1 MPVAR
6 MPNTTLNSM
15 DGFGFERVPKYAR
28 NTAAAAMPP
37 NWEMRIDAA
46 GEALVPV
53 AAVSRMPY
61 TMDSA
66 NVHTPDTR
74 NTLRKSCFESAPRAC
89 DGGSRRSLPSASARY
104 AKPRHSADAPSS
116 TAYAASETASGAN
129 PSNMFAAMPPSDMM
143 PNAMAMRRDE

>member
-89 DGGSRRSLPSASARY
+89 GTQAPLRGDYIRQSYTFKDKNYQNFLLLYYVFRILSPAAAPRGQPQRRAFGTGTKRLMEKESP
-104 AKPRHSADAPSS
+104 K
-116 TAYAASETASGAN
+116 
-129 PSNMFAAMPPSDMM
+129 
-143 PNAMAMRRDE
+143 

>member
-89 DGGSRRSLPSASARY
+89 DGGSRRSLPSASARC
-104 AKPRHSADAPSS
+104 AKPRHSAEAPSS
-116 TAYAASETASGAN
+116 TAYVASEAASGAN

>member
-37 NWEMRIDAA
+37 NCEMRIDAA

-74 NTLRKSCFESAPRAC
+74 NTLRKSCFESAPRAMRP
-89 DGGSRRSLPSASARY
+89 GIAAFASIGFRTVREAQAQRRGAEQHRVRCQRSGVGRE
-104 AKPRHSADAPSS
+104 APATCS
-116 TAYAASETASGAN
+116 
-129 PSNMFAAMPPSDMM
+129 PPCR
-143 PNAMAMRRDE
+143 PAT